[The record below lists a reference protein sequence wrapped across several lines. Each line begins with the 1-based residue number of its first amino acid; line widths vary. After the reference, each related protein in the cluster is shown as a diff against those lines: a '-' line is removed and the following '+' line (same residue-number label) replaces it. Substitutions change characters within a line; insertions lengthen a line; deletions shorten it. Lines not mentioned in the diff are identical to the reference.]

1 MMNGATT
8 FISRILNDVLCVHE
22 IEEGALK
29 ILKKPF
35 HIEAIIRDAMDSTQQ
50 SAVSKHCQVTF
61 GDTENDSS
69 TIDSTSPLLMGDQQ
83 KLLEVLTSFIENA
96 IRRSDPLT
104 NVTITLTKKFNDVI
118 FPCSRLHKVMNIMS
132 LSSTQSDRTIHVESP
147 PLSPAPATKSLP
159 TITLPHGASYFQS
172 KVRNYSGRN
181 DRSVRRRNNGLAEDI
196 TAGMS
201 SNPLGYRESGSLFC
215 HSKSISELRPF
226 NSSLNCTSRSCNV
239 EVCVIDRGDR
249 VSEDDLQVLIQ
260 PYRQIRPDLSDEGR
274 GTGLWLVLAQEI
286 IALHGGSILFDSSS
300 EDGNIFGFRIPFI
313 IATSTE
319 QKNADMLRIVNTTS
333 NQLKEAERESCH
345 SSASILIE
353 SAKKYLVVDG
363 KKLNST
369 ILFLLFLNDVV
380 ILRLLF
386 CIFFSCF
393 DVPFS
398 LFLHMKMHLH

>member
-1 MMNGATT
+1 MINYFLYYNFHVDNANLNKRDALKMMNGATT

-29 ILKKPF
+29 ISKKPF
-35 HIEAIIRDAMDSTQQ
+35 HIEAIVRDAMASTQQ
-50 SAVSKHCQVTF
+50 SAMSKHCQVSF
-61 GDTENDSS
+61 GENENDSS

-132 LSSTQSDRTIHVESP
+132 YSSTQSNRSIHVESP
-147 PLSPAPATKSLP
+147 PISPASTATKSLP
-159 TITLPHGASYFQS
+159 IITLPHGASYFQS
-172 KVRNYSGRN
+172 KIRNYSGRN
-181 DRSVRRRNNGLAEDI
+181 NRDRNVRRRNNGLAEDI
-196 TAGMS
+196 TAGVS
-201 SNPLGYRESGSLFC
+201 SNPLGPLGYRESGSIFC

-300 EDGNIFGFRIPFI
+300 EDGNIFGFRIPFV

-333 NQLKEAERESCH
+333 NQLKEAERDSCR

-353 SAKKYLVVDG
+353 PEKKYLVVDG
-363 KKLNST
+363 K
-369 ILFLLFLNDVV
+369 
-380 ILRLLF
+380 
-386 CIFFSCF
+386 
-393 DVPFS
+393 
-398 LFLHMKMHLH
+398 